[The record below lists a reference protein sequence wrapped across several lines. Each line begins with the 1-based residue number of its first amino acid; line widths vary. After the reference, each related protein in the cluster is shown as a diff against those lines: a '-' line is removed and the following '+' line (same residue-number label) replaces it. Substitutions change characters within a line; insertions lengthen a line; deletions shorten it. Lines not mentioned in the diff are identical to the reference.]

1 MIKLL
6 YLVMYTKKNVFS
18 TPLNFV
24 KSNLMRM
31 FVSTNIMR
39 GGEVRKTMW
48 AIFVSA
54 RKHIRFHI
62 PVPNY
67 NGTAAFEVLCN
78 GLVWNRSFFHKT
90 NFLIEMT
97 NTIKNC
103 LSGNNSTQQTASAH
117 ETGFSYFK
125 AINFVKSNLM
135 RMFAVHNILEGGEV
149 RKFMWAIFVSARKHI
164 RFHIPVPNYNGT
176 AAFEVL
182 CNGLVW
188 NRSFFHKTNFL
199 IEMHNT
205 IKNCLSG
212 NNSTQQTTSSHETGF
227 QRLSSLIPNLHEAHI
242 RYKKNRVTGVFNI
255 SGRKTTM
262 GATSLP
268 ELIEKLL
275 QKEAEYR
282 EYIRQNRKK
291 KHNEK

>member
-1 MIKLL
+1 
-6 YLVMYTKKNVFS
+6 
-18 TPLNFV
+18 
-24 KSNLMRM
+24 MRM
-31 FVSTNIMR
+31 FAIPNIRKGEESSSNMVRAFFMLVRLIYGFVPPCGVLNGPTALAVLGNGKDETVLFSSKQTNNLEM
-39 GGEVRKTMW
+39 
-48 AIFVSA
+48 
-54 RKHIRFHI
+54 
-62 PVPNY
+62 PN
-67 NGTAAFEVLCN
+67 TKF
-78 GLVWNRSFFHKT
+78 S
-90 NFLIEMT
+90 
-97 NTIKNC
+97 C

-212 NNSTQQTTSSHETGF
+212 NNSTQQTASAHETGF

-291 KHNEK
+291 GEMHKNGL